1 MLPKG
6 LTMLPSNRI
15 AESREPSSC
24 PPGRVMPRL
33 SGCRSGRPPG
43 SLPSAPLGAPP
54 DPLPTD
60 PAGPRRSPDLSAAP
74 DRAPSPNG
82 RRHSRSPSR
91 AARTLRALTLILAAA
106 AALLGIH
113 ETARAQ
119 TQVAAD
125 WSLAPSELV
134 AGNQFRLL
142 FISSTTRDATST
154 NIGDYNSHVQS
165 AAAAGHTDIQSYSSG
180 FRAVACTLA
189 QDANDNTSTT
199 GTGVP
204 IYWLN
209 GAKVADD
216 YTGFYDGTWDDEANP
231 KNESG
236 TAETGVDTHRGSI
249 IYTGCE
255 DDGTRDL
262 VAYLGSTI
270 VSSVDPALADTV
282 LVGELNTND
291 GNPIEGDE
299 TEHTS
304 DQGHFYAL
312 SEVFEVVAVAPGKPT
327 GLTIGTV
334 TPTKI
339 PLTWTA
345 PTSTGGADISNYSV
359 ERAPDVSGSAG
370 TWAEVWTGNTTSYT
384 DEDLDSETTYHYRVS
399 AINSV
404 GTGTAS
410 DSVSGTTAALP
421 VVTIAPHSAT
431 VTEGAV
437 ARFGVTRSGNS
448 QDAITVHVAVSGTS
462 DMGITTGNATVNMSA
477 GTSAVFHTVPTSGDD
492 VDEEN
497 GLATVT
503 LRTAEDGV
511 TIVGYTIGT
520 PDSATVTV
528 QDDDTVPGTPVVSAL
543 GLDTKLV
550 LNWPKPAEG
559 TSSITGYDYRYKTT
573 AGGEETW
580 LTWTDTGLSG
590 SDATNDFEIT
600 GLTNGMDYTV
610 EIQAKSDA
618 GVSLAGSA
626 NATPTPGPEV
636 DSVAITSTP
645 ATANTYIIGE
655 DIEFTVTFDKT
666 LSPAG
671 TNTSSAPGYLVYN
684 ADYAAADNSVDHPE
698 ADCVIGTDTKT
709 LVCTNTIDEGDYD
722 TDGVHVNANA
732 LEDNRPVSFVVGPN
746 EQRARRNHSALPV
759 DSGHKIDGVKPTL
772 SNADASGDLT
782 KVVLTFSEAIGTVDN
797 TKITVKKGG
806 TTQTTTG
813 AAIGSTN
820 STKVEITLMT
830 ALLGTDTNIT
840 VELAA
845 DAVTDMPGNGI
856 DAVSS
861 MAVSLVD
868 TTPPALAGAATVSN
882 NGVLLLYN
890 EALDS
895 SSTPDKSRF
904 TVKVGGTART
914 VVSASRSGTK
924 GIVLTLGSSSVFR
937 PGDTL
942 TVSYAVPSMNPIKDA
957 ANNEAVALTDE
968 PVTNNLAATAPAA
981 PVNLAAAGTVAAEMA
996 LTWDTPWDNGN
1007 AITKFQVRYAEGAS
1021 VPPSTTWEDITGSGA
1036 TTTSHNVTG
1045 LTVGTEYTFEVR
1057 AVNGIGNGAT
1067 ASVTETT
1074 LAVAAP
1080 VITSVEITSD
1090 PGDDKTYAIDE
1101 DIVVTLTFNK
1111 NITLSGGSSVAPYI
1125 YLNVGTAER
1134 EVGCTVG
1141 TAPTMVLVCT
1151 YTIAVED
1158 EDNNGVSVGSGT
1170 IQQEAQNVILGPFGQ
1185 GANVQQ
1191 QGLSDDNG
1199 HKVDGVKPTVASAE
1213 ATEDSLTIKFSEAL
1227 DETRPRP
1234 RAPSRSTSTAA
1245 PRRRSAASPSPDAT

>member
-1 MLPKG
+1 
-6 LTMLPSNRI
+6 
-15 AESREPSSC
+15 
-24 PPGRVMPRL
+24 MPRL

-154 NIGDYNSHVQS
+154 SIADYNSHVQT
-165 AAAAGHTDIQSYSSG
+165 AVRAGHTDIQSYDSG
-180 FRAVACTLA
+180 FRVVGCTITTNAVE
-189 QDANDNTSTT
+189 NTSTT

-209 GAKVADD
+209 GNKVADT
-216 YTGFYDGTWDDEANP
+216 YTDFYDGSWDDETNP

-236 TAETGVDTHRGSI
+236 TAQAVLDSAMDSDI
-249 IYTGCE
+249 FTGCE
-255 DDGTRDL
+255 NAGARDFSN
-262 VAYLGSTI
+262 YLGTILTST
-270 VSSVDPALADTV
+270 ALPGNPDLAV
-282 LVGELNTND
+282 VGELND
-291 GNPIEGDE
+291 SGGNPLTGDS
-299 TEHTS
+299 TKDTS
-304 DQGHFYAL
+304 GQGRFYAL

-410 DSVSGTTAALP
+410 DSASGTTAALP

-437 ARFGVTRSGNS
+437 ARFSVTRSGNS

-600 GLTNGMDYTV
+600 GLTNGTDYTV

-671 TNTSSAPGYLVYN
+671 TNTSSAPGYMVYN

-709 LVCTNTIDEGDYD
+709 LVCTNTIVEGDYD
-722 TDGVHVNANA
+722 TDGVSRQRKRVRGQQAGILRGRTERTA
-732 LEDNRPVSFVVGPN
+732 CETQSF
-746 EQRARRNHSALPV
+746 RRCPWT
-759 DSGHKIDGVKPTL
+759 PT
-772 SNADASGDLT
+772 T
-782 KVVLTFSEAIGTVDN
+782 
-797 TKITVKKGG
+797 
-806 TTQTTTG
+806 
-813 AAIGSTN
+813 
-820 STKVEITLMT
+820 
-830 ALLGTDTNIT
+830 
-840 VELAA
+840 
-845 DAVTDMPGNGI
+845 
-856 DAVSS
+856 
-861 MAVSLVD
+861 
-868 TTPPALAGAATVSN
+868 
-882 NGVLLLYN
+882 
-890 EALDS
+890 
-895 SSTPDKSRF
+895 
-904 TVKVGGTART
+904 
-914 VVSASRSGTK
+914 
-924 GIVLTLGSSSVFR
+924 
-937 PGDTL
+937 
-942 TVSYAVPSMNPIKDA
+942 
-957 ANNEAVALTDE
+957 
-968 PVTNNLAATAPAA
+968 
-981 PVNLAAAGTVAAEMA
+981 
-996 LTWDTPWDNGN
+996 
-1007 AITKFQVRYAEGAS
+1007 
-1021 VPPSTTWEDITGSGA
+1021 
-1036 TTTSHNVTG
+1036 
-1045 LTVGTEYTFEVR
+1045 
-1057 AVNGIGNGAT
+1057 
-1067 ASVTETT
+1067 
-1074 LAVAAP
+1074 
-1080 VITSVEITSD
+1080 
-1090 PGDDKTYAIDE
+1090 
-1101 DIVVTLTFNK
+1101 
-1111 NITLSGGSSVAPYI
+1111 
-1125 YLNVGTAER
+1125 
-1134 EVGCTVG
+1134 
-1141 TAPTMVLVCT
+1141 
-1151 YTIAVED
+1151 
-1158 EDNNGVSVGSGT
+1158 
-1170 IQQEAQNVILGPFGQ
+1170 
-1185 GANVQQ
+1185 
-1191 QGLSDDNG
+1191 
-1199 HKVDGVKPTVASAE
+1199 
-1213 ATEDSLTIKFSEAL
+1213 
-1227 DETRPRP
+1227 
-1234 RAPSRSTSTAA
+1234 RSTA
-1245 PRRRSAASPSPDAT
+1245 